1 MTSIGFVVD
10 QIQTYFNPSKIDIL
24 CRKENIE
31 TLKKIKI
38 IKNFIEYNSNKFDNK
53 GISREYIKNINKDY
67 DFIVIPINGNVY
79 SYNNVYQLSKSLF
92 GKDKE
97 VFFCDY
103 NLKSM
108 FKINVFQ
115 RCLFNFKPLI
125 YIILAPMLFF
135 LVIMYV
141 IVLFILNFFTERNNE

>member
-53 GISREYIKNINKDY
+53 GLNREYIKNIDKKKY
-67 DFIVIPINGNVY
+67 DTNFYFQN
-79 SYNNVYQLSKSLF
+79 SFL
-92 GKDKE
+92 
-97 VFFCDY
+97 C
-103 NLKSM
+103 NLDSD
-108 FKINVFQ
+108 F
-115 RCLFNFKPLI
+115 
-125 YIILAPMLFF
+125 
-135 LVIMYV
+135 
-141 IVLFILNFFTERNNE
+141 